1 MTKATG
7 NNQVEQTMGWRYDP
21 RKISGSYFNEFMEEA
36 RTKNPKYFNDI
47 LGSIGKMARY
57 EDERQIQG

>member
-1 MTKATG
+1 
-7 NNQVEQTMGWRYDP
+7 MGWRYDP

-47 LGSIGKMARY
+47 LGAIGKMARY